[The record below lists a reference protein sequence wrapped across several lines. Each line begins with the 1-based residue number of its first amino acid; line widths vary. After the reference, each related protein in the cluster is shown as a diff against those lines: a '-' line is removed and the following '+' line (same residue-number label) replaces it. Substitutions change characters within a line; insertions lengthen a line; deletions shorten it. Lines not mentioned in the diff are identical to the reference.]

1 MPETGEREMGSW
13 LRALAVRTEQA
24 GLVSSTPVT
33 PELWVVEP
41 GGSLSIAGC
50 QTSKKKG
57 QVLVKEETLSQR
69 NEGEERTPDV
79 SVWLSCTHT

>member
-1 MPETGEREMGSW
+1 MGSW
-13 LRALAVRTEQA
+13 LKALAERTEQA
-24 GLVSSTPVT
+24 GLVSSTSVT

-50 QTSKKKG
+50 QTSQKKKKG

-79 SVWLSCTHT
+79 SVWLSSTHT